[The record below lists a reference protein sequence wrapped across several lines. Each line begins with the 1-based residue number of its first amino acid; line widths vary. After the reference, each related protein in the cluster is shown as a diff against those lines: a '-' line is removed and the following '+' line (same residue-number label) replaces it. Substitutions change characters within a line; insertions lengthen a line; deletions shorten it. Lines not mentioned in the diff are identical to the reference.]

1 MLFGHKKEL
10 HVELGDLQKEKDN
23 LTDFIQTHLKVTV
36 SQSPDKLAVEG
47 DKLSLQELAQ
57 VVNKFVYHRNLNSTH
72 YVFASGSTVQIK
84 RFEHDKKKKEKHK
97 HEPARQNAVQ
107 SWGL

>member
-10 HVELGDLQKEKDN
+10 HIDLGDLQKEKGH
-23 LTDFIQTHLKVTV
+23 LTDFLQIHLKVVV
-36 SQSPDKLAVEG
+36 SQSQEKLVVEG

-57 VVNKFVYHRNLNSTH
+57 VVNKFVYHRNLNGTH
-72 YVFASGSTVQIK
+72 YVFASGSTAQIK

-97 HEPARQNAVQ
+97 QQPARQNAAQ